1 MPEDAS
7 LAKQDIAPD
16 TAIDAWEPQAARRAD
31 GAPGCDSVT
40 TVARGDYF
48 VERDGL
54 LFAGSHLLADFWGVT
69 GIDDMETVE
78 AALREAVDACD
89 ATLLHIHLHR
99 FSASGGISGV
109 ALLAESHISVH
120 TWPERAYA
128 AFDIFMCG
136 GCNPARAIPALR
148 RHFKPDAVQ
157 ICEQKRGLI
166 E

>member
-1 MPEDAS
+1 MPEDGS
-7 LAKQDIAPD
+7 LARKEF
-16 TAIDAWEPQAARRAD
+16 DAEGVAHS
-31 GAPGCDSVT
+31 DSGV
-40 TVARGDYF
+40 RNDYF

-54 LFAGSHLLADFWGVT
+54 VYAGSHLLADFWGVS
-69 GIDDMETVE
+69 GIDDIARVE
-78 AALREAVDACD
+78 AALREAVEACG

-99 FSASGGISGV
+99 FSDSGGISGV
-109 ALLAESHISVH
+109 AVLAESHISVH

-136 GCNPARAIPALR
+136 KCNPGRAIPELR
-148 RHFKPDAVQ
+148 RDFKPDAVQ